1 MEVNNYVVADFYLLL
16 LHNENNLFRYINE
29 SDFFGISKILLS
41 SEGNTNI
48 TNKSLN
54 FCLLPNFDSHLDLT

>member
-29 SDFFGISKILLS
+29 SDFFW
-41 SEGNTNI
+41 NI
-48 TNKSLN
+48 KNIIVFRGKHKYN
-54 FCLLPNFDSHLDLT
+54 